1 MSDKLIPENGVLL
14 KSRYDC
20 YNNQKRC
27 DKADNNYSHEL
38 EFVPENY
45 KTEIMKNKVVNNSQ
59 SALQFVPKQFVAKVI
74 RHKKCMIKLLILM
87 SKYCFD
93 RYKTQLMWNKI
104 VDNFQSTSKLISDQ
118 FVTNKMLGKVDLDH
132 IFFVDLVD

>member
-45 KTEIMKNKVVNNSQ
+45 KTEIMKNKVV
-59 SALQFVPKQFVAKVI
+59 PKQFVAKVI
-74 RHKKCMIKLLILM
+74 RHKKCMIKLLILAFL
-87 SKYCFD
+87 YLLLFLID
-93 RYKTQLMWNKI
+93 I
-104 VDNFQSTSKLISDQ
+104 KLKKCAQ
-118 FVTNKMLGKVDLDH
+118 FFL
-132 IFFVDLVD
+132 

>member
-1 MSDKLIPENGVLL
+1 MCTVL
-14 KSRYDC
+14 SV
-20 YNNQKRC
+20 
-27 DKADNNYSHEL
+27 ET
-38 EFVPENY
+38 F
-45 KTEIMKNKVVNNSQ
+45 
-59 SALQFVPKQFVAKVI
+59 
-74 RHKKCMIKLLILM
+74 M

-104 VDNFQSTSKLISDQ
+104 VDNFQSTSKLISDY

>member
-74 RHKKCMIKLLILM
+74 RHKKCMIKLLILAFL
-87 SKYCFD
+87 YLLLFLID
-93 RYKTQLMWNKI
+93 I
-104 VDNFQSTSKLISDQ
+104 KL
-118 FVTNKMLGKVDLDH
+118 KKCAP
-132 IFFVDLVD
+132 FFLQKLLCQNIASIDIRLN